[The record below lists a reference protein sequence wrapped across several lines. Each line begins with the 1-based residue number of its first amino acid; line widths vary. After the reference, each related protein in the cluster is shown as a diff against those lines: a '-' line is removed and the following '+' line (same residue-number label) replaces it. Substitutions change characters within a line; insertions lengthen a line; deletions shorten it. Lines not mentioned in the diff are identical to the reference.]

1 MNRDEIIFADLI
13 RDGGSAKIAA
23 ILSGQKVSVRVMRS
37 IGERKGE
44 LFGKYEVTRNGE
56 ITIVDTLDRIAGL
69 EAMIQDLH
77 HDLNEHVVRIFF
89 DPKS

>member
-13 RDGGSAKIAA
+13 RD
-23 ILSGQKVSVRVMRS
+23 V
-37 IGERKGE
+37 GERKGD

-69 EAMIQDLH
+69 EALIQDRH